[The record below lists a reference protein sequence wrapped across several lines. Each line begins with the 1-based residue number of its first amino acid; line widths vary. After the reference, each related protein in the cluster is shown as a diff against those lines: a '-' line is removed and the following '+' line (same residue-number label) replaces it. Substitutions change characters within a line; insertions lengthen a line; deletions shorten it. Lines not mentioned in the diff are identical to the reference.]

1 MCKYKNL
8 LKPNHWR
15 IVLFLENKK
24 IILQIQEK
32 EQNKILGKMQIK
44 DRFTV
49 PELSRELNLDRSS
62 IRKYL
67 KELENLGYVHT
78 CKFKGQIEV
87 IL

>member
-1 MCKYKNL
+1 M
-8 LKPNHWR
+8 
-15 IVLFLENKK
+15 E
-24 IILQIQEK
+24 
-32 EQNKILGKMQIK
+32 IK

-49 PELSRELNLDRSS
+49 PELSRELNMAQSH

-67 KELENLGYVHT
+67 KELENLGVINT

>member
-8 LKPNHWR
+8 TKPNHWK
-15 IVLFLENKK
+15 IMLFLENKK
-24 IILQIQEK
+24 TILNFQEK
-32 EQNKILGKMQIK
+32 EQNTIMEIK

-49 PELSRELNLDRSS
+49 PELSRELNMAQSH

-67 KELENLGYVHT
+67 KELENLGVINT